1 MNMKKYCTILT
12 LLLSN
17 FLIAQESLS
26 DAILMPNIKTVQLYQ
41 QNNQL
46 SLPMLNLSSSDAIE
60 LHFDDLDGYVKN
72 YFYTFQL
79 CNENWEEANLSPFD
93 YIKGFTQNR
102 ISQYRVAS
110 IALTK
115 YVHYQALL
123 PERGSVPTKSGN
135 YILKVFLNG
144 DVRQLAFTK
153 KFYVVENKANIAAQ
167 ILQPFDNQKF
177 RTHQRVQ
184 ISVNATQLNPINP
197 QQQVKLVVM
206 QNNRYDNLVRSIN
219 PAFIRGNVLEYNGEQ
234 DCIFPAGKEYRW
246 VDLRSFRFESERVDK
261 IIKTQ
266 QPNEVFVK
274 PDASRSQLRYTFFR
288 DMNGWYNISTAENVN
303 PFWQGEYANVHFT
316 FVPDNQQA
324 FVGKEV
330 YLLGSFTNGLSTEA
344 KLNFNDDDGVYQT
357 SLFLKQGF
365 YSYTY
370 VTKDVKDKKSV
381 PDVTQTDGNFWE
393 TENDYTIFVYF
404 RSLSGRH
411 DELVGVTNINSRMG
425 RGGL

>member
-1 MNMKKYCTILT
+1 MKKYCTILT

-46 SLPMLNLSSSDAIE
+46 SLPLLNLSSSDAIE

-135 YILKVFLNG
+135 YMLKVFLNG

-206 QNNRYDNLVRSIN
+206 QNNRYDNLVRNIN

-234 DCIFPAGKEYRW
+234 DCLFPAGKEYRW

-274 PDASRSQLRYTFFR
+274 PDATRSQLRYTFLE
-288 DMNGWYNISTAENVN
+288 I
-303 PFWQGEYANVHFT
+303 
-316 FVPDNQQA
+316 
-324 FVGKEV
+324 
-330 YLLGSFTNGLSTEA
+330 
-344 KLNFNDDDGVYQT
+344 
-357 SLFLKQGF
+357 
-365 YSYTY
+365 
-370 VTKDVKDKKSV
+370 
-381 PDVTQTDGNFWE
+381 
-393 TENDYTIFVYF
+393 
-404 RSLSGRH
+404 
-411 DELVGVTNINSRMG
+411 
-425 RGGL
+425 

>member
-1 MNMKKYCTILT
+1 
-12 LLLSN
+12 
-17 FLIAQESLS
+17 
-26 DAILMPNIKTVQLYQ
+26 
-41 QNNQL
+41 
-46 SLPMLNLSSSDAIE
+46 
-60 LHFDDLDGYVKN
+60 
-72 YFYTFQL
+72 
-79 CNENWEEANLSPFD
+79 
-93 YIKGFTQNR
+93 
-102 ISQYRVAS
+102 
-110 IALTK
+110 
-115 YVHYQALL
+115 
-123 PERGSVPTKSGN
+123 
-135 YILKVFLNG
+135 
-144 DVRQLAFTK
+144 
-153 KFYVVENKANIAAQ
+153 
-167 ILQPFDNQKF
+167 LQPFDNQKF

-206 QNNRYDNLVRSIN
+206 QNNRYDNLVRNIN
-219 PAFIRGNVLEYNGEQ
+219 PAFIRGNILEYNGEQ
-234 DCIFPAGKEYRW
+234 DCLFPAGKEYRW

-274 PDASRSQLRYTFFR
+274 PDAVRSQLRYTFFR
-288 DMNGWYNISTAENVN
+288 DMNGWYNISAAENVN

-370 VTKDVKDKKSV
+370 VTKDVKDKKTV
-381 PDVTQTDGNFWE
+381 PDVTITDGNFWE

-404 RSLSGRH
+404 RSLNGRH
-411 DELVGVTNINSRMG
+411 DELVGITNVNSRMG